1 MISAPTKVLLADDD
15 KDDREIFSEALSLID
30 QNIVY
35 QGVEDGQ
42 EAIDILSDDTRR
54 PNIIF
59 LDINMPVMSG
69 WDVLKKL
76 KSNSQYQGIPVIVY
90 STSSGIK
97 EKKTAFDLGALCF
110 VTKPDS
116 VKLIKAMLEIVVVN
130 LKKNDVSPEMC
141 RQIHR
146 MLKQELS

>member
-1 MISAPTKVLLADDD
+1 MTSAATKVLLADDD
-15 KDDREIFSEALSLID
+15 KDDREIFSEALALVDSS
-30 QNIVY
+30 IVY
-35 QGVEDGQ
+35 EGVEDGQ
-42 EAIDILSDDTRR
+42 EAIDALSDSTRR

-69 WDVLKKL
+69 WDVLKTL
-76 KSNSQYQGIPVIVY
+76 KGNSQFEGIPVIVY
-90 STSSGIK
+90 STSSGLK

-130 LKKNDVSPEMC
+130 LKKNIVSPEMC
-141 RQIHR
+141 RQIQR
-146 MLKQELS
+146 LLRQDL

>member
-1 MISAPTKVLLADDD
+1 MISTPTKVLLADDD
-15 KDDREIFSEALSLID
+15 KDDREIFSEALSLVD

-35 QGVEDGQ
+35 EGVEDGK
-42 EAIDILSDDTRR
+42 EAIDILSDNNRR

-69 WDVLKKL
+69 WDVLKIL
-76 KSNSQYQGIPVIVY
+76 KSNSQYKGIPVIVY
-90 STSSGIK
+90 STSSGVK

-116 VKLIKAMLEIVVVN
+116 VKLIKQMLEIIVAN
-130 LKKNDVSPEMC
+130 LKKNDVSPDMCKQIQEML
-141 RQIHR
+141 RQ
-146 MLKQELS
+146 